1 MTKPLLQVKD
11 LHVHFPKRKGWFQKY
26 GETVKAVNGLD
37 LTVDK
42 GKTLGVVGES
52 GCGKS
57 TLARTIAGLESSTSG
72 EIFFDGKDIT
82 TFNRKQMHEMRR
94 DIQMVF
100 QDPFT
105 SLNPRMKIGEIIAA
119 PLKAYKATNN
129 IKMRVKELLEM
140 VGLKPDEDYHRLPH
154 EFSGG
159 QRQRIGIAR
168 AIALEPRLIICD
180 EPVSALDVSVQAQVI
195 NLFEKLQ
202 DELDLTYVF
211 ITHDLSLIR
220 HIADEVLVMYLG
232 KVMETSD
239 MKGFYNHASHPYT
252 NALLSAI
259 PTPDPELEKKRER
272 IVLRGELPSPANP
285 PSGCVFHTRCP
296 FAQEYCKSHNPT
308 LDSHY
313 SAKQKVAC
321 FYPLNDGVRE
331 KEQMI

>member
-1 MTKPLLQVKD
+1 
-11 LHVHFPKRKGWFQKY
+11 
-26 GETVKAVNGLD
+26 
-37 LTVDK
+37 
-42 GKTLGVVGES
+42 
-52 GCGKS
+52 
-57 TLARTIAGLESSTSG
+57 
-72 EIFFDGKDIT
+72 
-82 TFNRKQMHEMRR
+82 
-94 DIQMVF
+94 
-100 QDPFT
+100 
-105 SLNPRMKIGEIIAA
+105 
-119 PLKAYKATNN
+119 
-129 IKMRVKELLEM
+129 
-140 VGLKPDEDYHRLPH
+140 KPDEDYHRLPH

-168 AIALEPRLIICD
+168 AIALEPSLIICD

-239 MKGFYNHASHPYT
+239 MEGFYNHACHPYT

-259 PTPDPELEKKRER
+259 PTPDPEREKKRER

-308 LDSHY
+308 LLSHY
-313 SAKQKVAC
+313 SEKQKVAC
-321 FYPLNDGVRE
+321 FYPLNEVHEER
-331 KEQMI
+331 MIR